1 MKTINFELSKKL
13 YEKWLLKFKQYEYSR
28 FFRVDDE
35 WNSLAVCK
43 NSYNE
48 FLEEYKEYPT
58 MALEE
63 AIKFLPREILWWELQ
78 MNKTCIWYEWAK
90 TIWLLKFCWKT
101 LLEAIEKMLEY
112 LLDNNLLT
120 TLKTNDI

>member
-1 MKTINFELSKKL
+1 MEQCINFELSKKL
-13 YEKWLLKFKQYEYSR
+13 YEKWFIGFKQCEYSR

-58 MALEE
+58 MTLEGTIE
-63 AIKFLPREILWWELQ
+63 FLRKYFKNSIYDFSINLLTDWYSLE
-78 MNKTCIWYEWAK
+78 MKTPFRI
-90 TIWLLKFCWKT
+90 FSWKT
-101 LLEAIEKMLEY
+101 LLEAIEKMLKY
-112 LLDNNLLT
+112 LLDNNLLQ
-120 TLKTNDI
+120 KW

>member
-101 LLEAIEKMLEY
+101 LLEAIEKML
-112 LLDNNLLT
+112 
-120 TLKTNDI
+120 